1 MFKRHNIIS
10 KALAKLKLMQ
20 QELVEESQVL
30 GELEEN
36 EDADECEF
44 KTLQAELSAKTDAL
58 SSLTRALKERDA
70 EIARLEAALNK
81 SAEDFKVLLD
91 KKAELPLRLD
101 ELNAANQRLLRTLW
115 DKEEAGR
122 KDIEAAKSAMAA
134 QEALAASLK
143 EELKQKE
150 RENKLLSQEFVGKA
164 AEYKAALDK
173 ERAEFRLNYEKIGS
187 GAAQAEKEFLS
198 ELQALKNTIWHKDKE
213 AARAD
218 AAIKALAEKGEALAK
233 DYEERLLKLD
243 ALNASLRED
252 VKKKIQ
258 ETDALSREA
267 RSQAAEFKRLL
278 DTEREESKT
287 AQAKDQKEIREL
299 SETVRHIRR
308 EMNRLH
314 LDLEAAKEEHA
325 AVKTQR
331 DSLLIKTT
339 EQEIFTRSAESALKD
354 KQGELKTLQDRLDD
368 ISSDLSKKRN
378 PF

>member
-1 MFKRHNIIS
+1 MFKRHGILN

-70 EIARLEAALNK
+70 EIARLEASLNK
-81 SAEDFKVLLD
+81 SAEDFKALHD
-91 KKAELPLRLD
+91 KKAELPLKLD
-101 ELNAANQRLLRTLW
+101 ELNATNQRLLRTLW

-122 KDIEAAKSAMAA
+122 KDIEAARSATAA

-278 DTEREESKT
+278 DSEREEAKT
-287 AQAKDQKEIREL
+287 AQAKDQKEISEL

-314 LDLEAAKEEHA
+314 LDLEATKEEHA

-354 KQGELKTLQDRLDD
+354 KHGELKTLQDRLDD
-368 ISSDLSKKRN
+368 ISSDLSKKRS

>member
-1 MFKRHNIIS
+1 MFKRHGILN

-91 KKAELPLRLD
+91 KKAELPLKLD
-101 ELNAANQRLLRTLW
+101 ELNATNQRLLRTLW

-122 KDIEAAKSAMAA
+122 KDIEAARSATAA

-213 AARAD
+213 TARAD
-218 AAIKALAEKGEALAK
+218 AAITALTEKGEALAK
-233 DYEERLLKLD
+233 DYEERLLRLD
-243 ALNASLRED
+243 ALNASQRDD

-258 ETDALSREA
+258 ETDALSREV

-278 DTEREESKT
+278 DSEREEAKT
-287 AQAKDQKEIREL
+287 AQAKDQKEISEL

-314 LDLEAAKEEHA
+314 LDLEATKEEHA

-354 KQGELKTLQDRLDD
+354 KHGELKTLQDRLDD
-368 ISSDLSKKRN
+368 ISSDLSKKRS

>member
-91 KKAELPLRLD
+91 KKAELPLKLD

-218 AAIKALAEKGEALAK
+218 AAIKTLTEKGEALAK

>member
-1 MFKRHNIIS
+1 MFKRHSILT

-36 EDADECEF
+36 ENADEREF
-44 KTLQAELSAKTDAL
+44 KNLQAELGAKTDAL

-81 SAEDFKVLLD
+81 SAEDFKSLLEE
-91 KKAELPLRLD
+91 KAALPLKLD
-101 ELNAANQRLLRTLW
+101 ELNTTNQRLLRTLW
-115 DKEEAGR
+115 DKEEASR
-122 KDIEAAKSAMAA
+122 KDVEAARSAMAA

-164 AEYKAALDK
+164 AEYKAALDR
-173 ERAEFRLNYEKIGS
+173 ERAEFRLSYEKIGS
-187 GAAQAEKEFLS
+187 GAAQAEKELLS

-218 AAIKALAEKGEALAK
+218 AAIKALTKNGEALAK
-233 DYEERLLKLD
+233 DHEERLLKLD

-252 VKKKIQ
+252 VKKKIL
-258 ETDALSREA
+258 ETDALAREV

-278 DTEREESKT
+278 DTEREEAKT

-308 EMNRLH
+308 EMSKLH
-314 LDLEAAKEEHA
+314 LDLEATREEHA

-331 DSLLIKTT
+331 DTLLIKTT
-339 EQEIFTRSAESALKD
+339 EQEIFTKSAESALKD
-354 KQGELKTLQDRLDD
+354 KEGELRTLRDRLDD
-368 ISSDLSKKRN
+368 ISSDLSKKRS

>member
-1 MFKRHNIIS
+1 MFKRHGILN
-10 KALAKLKLMQ
+10 KALTKLKLMQ
-20 QELVEESQVL
+20 QELMEESRVL

-36 EDADECEF
+36 EDADESEF

-58 SSLTRALKERDA
+58 SSLTRVLKERDA

-81 SAEDFKVLLD
+81 SAEDFKALLD
-91 KKAELPLRLD
+91 KKAELPLKLD

-115 DKEEAGR
+115 DKEEASR
-122 KDIEAAKSAMAA
+122 KDIEAAKAATAA

-164 AEYKAALDK
+164 ADYKAALDR

-218 AAIKALAEKGEALAK
+218 AAIKSLTEKGEALAK

-243 ALNASLRED
+243 ALNASQRED
-252 VKKKIQ
+252 VKRKIL
-258 ETDALSREA
+258 ETEALSREV
-267 RSQAAEFKRLL
+267 RSQASEFKRLL
-278 DTEREESKT
+278 DTEREEGKT
-287 AQAKDQKEIREL
+287 AQAKDQKEIHEL
-299 SETVRHIRR
+299 SETAMHIRR
-308 EMNRLH
+308 EINKLH
-314 LDLEAAKEEHA
+314 LDLEAAKEELA

-339 EQEIFTRSAESALKD
+339 EQDIFTRSAESALKD
-354 KQGELKTLQDRLDD
+354 KEAELKTLQDRLDD
-368 ISSDLSKKRN
+368 ISSDLSKKRS

>member
-1 MFKRHNIIS
+1 MFKRHGILN

-44 KTLQAELSAKTDAL
+44 KTLQAELSAKTEAL

-91 KKAELPLRLD
+91 KKAELPLKLD
-101 ELNAANQRLLRTLW
+101 ELNATNQRLLRTLW

-122 KDIEAAKSAMAA
+122 KDIEAARSATAA

-213 AARAD
+213 TARAD
-218 AAIKALAEKGEALAK
+218 AAITALTEKGEALAK
-233 DYEERLLKLD
+233 DYEERLLRLD
-243 ALNASLRED
+243 ALNASQRDD

-258 ETDALSREA
+258 ETDALSREV

-278 DTEREESKT
+278 DSEREEAKT
-287 AQAKDQKEIREL
+287 AQAKDQKEISEL

-314 LDLEAAKEEHA
+314 LDLEATKEEHA

-354 KQGELKTLQDRLDD
+354 KHGELKTLQDRLDD
-368 ISSDLSKKRN
+368 ISSDLSKKRS

>member
-91 KKAELPLRLD
+91 KKAELPLKLD

>member
-1 MFKRHNIIS
+1 MN

-30 GELEEN
+30 GELEQN
-36 EDADECEF
+36 EDADESEF
-44 KTLQAELSAKTDAL
+44 KALQAELSAKTDSL

-81 SAEDFKVLLD
+81 SAEDFKALLD
-91 KKAELPLRLD
+91 KKAELPAKLD
-101 ELNAANQRLLRTLW
+101 ELNSANQRLLRTLW
-115 DKEEAGR
+115 DKEEASR
-122 KDIEAAKSAMAA
+122 KDIEAARSAMAA
-134 QEALAASLK
+134 QEAQAASLK

-150 RENKLLSQEFVGKA
+150 RENKLLSQDFVGKA
-164 AEYKAALDK
+164 AEYKAALDR

-198 ELQALKNTIWHKDKE
+198 ELQALKNAIWHKDKE

-218 AAIKALAEKGEALAK
+218 AAIESLTEKGEALAK
-233 DYEERLLKLD
+233 DYEERLLKQD

-252 VKKKIQ
+252 VKKKIL
-258 ETDALSREA
+258 ETEALSREV
-267 RSQAAEFKRLL
+267 RTQAAEFKRLL
-278 DTEREESKT
+278 DAEREDAKT

-331 DSLLIKTT
+331 DTLLVKTT

-354 KQGELKTLQDRLDD
+354 KEAELKTLQDRLDD
-368 ISSDLSKKRN
+368 ISSDLSKKRS